1 MKSNNC
7 QLMLLSG
14 ALTVSFA
21 AHAAEVSN
29 KSIVTDDNRV
39 ATASANKSAITNEP
53 VKNTD
58 ANVYG
63 HVKDAKTG
71 EHLPYVVIQIKGTTI
86 GTTTDK
92 TGHFFLKNLPEGSFV
107 IEAKYMG
114 YTTQSQSITI
124 KQDTSKEMNFT
135 LSPSDFSLDEVVVSA
150 NRNETKRRLAPNLVS
165 VIGGKLFDI
174 TQSTCLAQ
182 GLNFQPGVRT
192 EDDCQ
197 NCGFTQVRI
206 NGLDGH
212 YSQILVDSRPV
223 FSSLNGVYGLEQI
236 PANMIDRVEVV
247 RGGGSAL
254 FGASAIGGTINII
267 TKEPTR
273 NSASFGH
280 TFMSHGGSNS
290 FDNVTTGNVSLV
302 TDDNKAG
309 VYAYGQTR
317 TRQGYDHD
325 GDGYTELPELNN
337 QTFGLNS
344 YLRLSPYSKLSLQY
358 HGIHEFRRG
367 GNKLDQIAHTANIA
381 EQVEHNIQGGGLTY
395 DFYSPD
401 EKNRLSAYF
410 SFQTTARKSYYGGIG
425 EGTEEDIDAAEKA
438 YGTTHNLTYVAGTQY
453 VHSFGKLLFMPSD
466 LTLGAEYNFD
476 GLKDVILGYDRHFKQ
491 DVRIGSFFF
500 QNEWKNKQWSFLL
513 GGRLDKHNLM
523 DHIIFS
529 PRANLRFNP
538 TENINLRLTYAGG
551 FRAPQAFDEDLHV
564 GVVGGERLVTVLAD
578 NLKEERSNSFSLSAD
593 LYHKFGSVQ
602 TNLLI
607 EGFYTDL
614 NNVFALRQL
623 DQPDAQG
630 NTVQERYNAYG
641 AKVFGLNLEGKAMFT
656 RWFTL
661 QAGLTLQKSLYDEA
675 IAWNDE
681 VPEQKYKKMMRT
693 PNTYG
698 YFTAS
703 FTPVKRFTASVT
715 GNYTGSML
723 VGHSAGSGVDNPV
736 ALNTPKFMEVNM
748 KLAYDFPVY
757 NSLTLQLNAGIQNIT
772 NAYQN
777 DFDKGWNRD
786 SSYIYGPSLP
796 RSYYVGVK
804 VSY

>member
-1 MKSNNC
+1 MKSKNY
-7 QLMLLSG
+7 QLMLLAG

-21 AHAAEVSN
+21 ARATEARDNTSVV
-29 KSIVTDDNRV
+29 KSVEE
-39 ATASANKSAITNEP
+39 NE
-53 VKNTD
+53 KGTD
-58 ANVYG
+58 ANIYG
-63 HVKDAKTG
+63 HVVDAKSG
-71 EHLPYVVIQIKGTTI
+71 EHVPYAIIHVKGTTI
-86 GTTTDK
+86 ATTTDM
-92 TGHFFLKNLPEGSFV
+92 TGHFFLKNLPEGTFT

-114 YTTQSQSITI
+114 YTTMSKMETT
-124 KQDTSKEMNFT
+124 KKNTSKELNFN
-135 LSPSDFSLDEVVVSA
+135 LSPSDLSLDEVVVSA
-150 NRNETKRRLAPNLVS
+150 NRSETKRRMAPNLVN
-165 VIGGKLFDI
+165 VINGKVFDI

-192 EDDCQ
+192 EDNCQ

-212 YSQILVDSRPV
+212 YSQILVDSRPIV
-223 FSSLNGVYGLEQI
+223 SSLNGVYGLEQI

-267 TKEPTR
+267 TKEPVR

-280 TFMSHGGSNS
+280 TLMSIGGSNS

-317 TRQGYDHD
+317 NRKGYDHD

-344 YLRLSPYSKLSLQY
+344 YLRLNPYSKLSLQY

-367 GNKLDQIAHTANIA
+367 GNRLEQAPHEANIT
-381 EQVEHNIQGGGLTY
+381 EQVEHSIQGGGLTY
-395 DFYSPD
+395 DYFAPD

-410 SFQTTARKSYYGGIG
+410 SFQTTSRKSYYGGIG
-425 EGTEEDIDAAEKA
+425 EGTDDDRDAAGKA
-438 YGTTHNLTYVAGTQY
+438 YGTTHDFTYVAGAQY
-453 VHSFGKLLFMPSD
+453 VHNFSKLLFMPSD

-491 DVRIGSFFF
+491 DVHIGSFFF
-500 QNEWKNKQWSFLL
+500 QNEWKSKQWGFLV
-513 GGRLDKHNLM
+513 GGRLDKHNLV
-523 DHIIFS
+523 DNIIFS
-529 PRANLRFNP
+529 PRANLRYNP
-538 TENINLRLTYAGG
+538 TDNLNFRLTYAGG
-551 FRAPQAFDEDLHV
+551 FRAPQAFDEVLHV

-578 NLKEERSNSFSLSAD
+578 KLKEERSNSFSISAD
-593 LYHKFGSVQ
+593 IYHKFGNVQ
-602 TNLLI
+602 TNLLV

-614 NNVFALRQL
+614 DNVFALRQL
-623 DQPDAQG
+623 DRPDAQG

-641 AKVFGLNLEGKAMFT
+641 AKVFGLNIEGKAMFT
-656 RWFTL
+656 RWFSL
-661 QAGLTLQKSLYDEA
+661 QAGFTIQKSLYDEA

-681 VPEQKYKKMMRT
+681 VPEQKYKKMMRS
-693 PNTYG
+693 PNRYG
-698 YFTAS
+698 YFTAT
-703 FTPVKRFTASVT
+703 FTPVKRFAASIT

-723 VGHSAGSGVDNPV
+723 IGHAAGSGVEEPKAVD
-736 ALNTPKFMEVNM
+736 TPDFMELNM
-748 KLAYDFPVY
+748 KLAYDIPVSKY
-757 NSLTLQLNAGIQNIT
+757 LTLQVNGGIQNIA
-772 NAYQN
+772 NSYQK

-786 SSYIYGPSLP
+786 SNYIYGPSLP

-804 VSY
+804 INY

>member
-1 MKSNNC
+1 MRSKNY
-7 QLMLLSG
+7 QLMLLTG

-21 AHAAEVSN
+21 ANAVEVKDNENTTRVEVKDNGAEGTP
-29 KSIVTDDNRV
+29 K
-39 ATASANKSAITNEP
+39 A
-53 VKNTD
+53 TD

-63 HVKDAKTG
+63 HVVDRKSG
-71 EHLPYVVIQIKGTTI
+71 EHIAYATIHIKGTTI

-92 TGHFFLKNLPEGSFV
+92 TGHYFLKNLPEGKFTLEV
-107 IEAKYMG
+107 KCMG
-114 YTTQSQSITI
+114 FKPVEKTITI
-124 KQDTSKEMNFT
+124 KKDATQELNFELLT
-135 LSPSDFSLDEVVVSA
+135 DDVALDEVVVSA
-150 NRNETKRRLAPNLVS
+150 NRSETKRRLAPNLVS
-165 VIGGKLFDI
+165 VIGSKMFDI
-174 TQSTCLAQ
+174 TQSTCLAK

-212 YSQILVDSRPV
+212 YSQILVDSRPI

-236 PANMIDRVEVV
+236 PTNMIDRVEVV

-267 TKEPTR
+267 TKEPIR

-280 TFMSHGGSNS
+280 TFMAQGGANS

-325 GDGYTELPELNN
+325 GDGYTELPELKSH
-337 QTFGLNS
+337 TFGLNS
-344 YLRLSPYSKLSLQY
+344 YLRLTPHSKLSLQY

-367 GNKLDQIAHTANIA
+367 GNKLDLPSHEANIT

-395 DFYSPD
+395 NFYSPD

-410 SFQTTARKSYYGGIG
+410 SFQTTSRKSYYGGIG
-425 EGTEEDIDAAEKA
+425 EGTEEDIQAATKA
-438 YGTTHNLTYVAGTQY
+438 YGNTHDFTYVAGSQY
-453 VHSFGKLLFMPSD
+453 VHSFKKLLFMPSD
-466 LTLGAEYNFD
+466 LTLGAEYNYD
-476 GLKDVILGYDRHFKQ
+476 GLKDVILGYNRNFKQ
-491 DVRIGSFFF
+491 DVHIGSFFF
-500 QNEWKNKQWSFLL
+500 QNEWKNKQWSLLL
-513 GGRLDKHNLM
+513 GGRADKHNLVKRM
-523 DHIIFS
+523 IFS

-564 GVVGGERLVTVLAD
+564 GVVGGERLVTVLAN

-593 LYHKFGSVQ
+593 LYHNFGSVQ

-641 AKVFGLNLEGKAMFT
+641 AKVFGLNIEGKAMFT
-656 RWFTL
+656 RWFML
-661 QAGLTLQKSLYDEA
+661 QAGLTLQQSHYDEA

-723 VGHSAGSGVDNPV
+723 VGHSAGSGVESPV
-736 ALNTPKFMEVNM
+736 AVNTPDFMEVNL
-748 KLAYDFPVY
+748 KLAYDIPIY
-757 NSLTLQLNAGIQNIT
+757 KYLTLQVNGGVQNIT
-772 NAYQN
+772 NSYQK

-786 SSYIYGPSLP
+786 SGYIYGPSLP
-796 RSYYVGVK
+796 RSYYVGMK
-804 VSY
+804 INY

>member
-1 MKSNNC
+1 MNSKNC
-7 QLMLLSG
+7 QLMLLAG
-14 ALTVSFA
+14 ALTVSFVA
-21 AHAAEVSN
+21 KAAEDN
-29 KSIVTDDNRV
+29 KPV
-39 ATASANKSAITNEP
+39 AGDVLPVAIE
-53 VKNTD
+53 KNTD

-63 HVKDAKTG
+63 HVINKSSG
-71 EHLPYVVIQIKGTTI
+71 EHLPFVTIQLKGTTI
-86 GTTTDK
+86 VTTTDH
-92 TGHFFLKNLPEGSFV
+92 TGHYFLKNLPEGTFTV
-107 IEAKYMG
+107 VVKMVG
-114 YTTQSQSITI
+114 YKTQEKKVAI
-124 KQDTSKEMNFT
+124 KHDATQELNFA
-135 LSPSDFSLDEVVVSA
+135 LASDDVDLDEVVVSA
-150 NRNETKRRLAPNLVS
+150 NRNETQRRLAPNLVN

-192 EDDCQ
+192 EDNCQ

-267 TKEPTR
+267 TKEPIR

-280 TFMSHGGSNS
+280 TFMLQGGSNS

-309 VYAYGQTR
+309 IYAYGQTR
-317 TRQGYDHD
+317 TRQGYDYD

-367 GNKLDQIAHTANIA
+367 GNKLDQAPHEANIA
-381 EQVEHNIQGGGLTY
+381 EQAEHNIQGGGLTY
-395 DFYSPD
+395 NFYSPD

-425 EGTEEDIDAAEKA
+425 EGTDEDIETAENA
-438 YGTTHNLTYVAGTQY
+438 YGTTHNFTYVAGTQY
-453 VHSFGKLLFMPSD
+453 VHSFDKLLFMPSD
-466 LTLGAEYNFD
+466 LILGAEYSYD
-476 GLKDVILGYDRHFKQ
+476 GIKDVILGYDRNFKQ

-500 QNEWKNKQWSFLL
+500 QNEWKNKHWSFLL
-513 GGRLDKHNLM
+513 GGRLDKHNLV
-523 DHIIFS
+523 DHVIFS
-529 PRANLRFNP
+529 PRANFRFNP
-538 TENINLRLTYAGG
+538 TENVNLRITYAGG

-564 GVVGGERLVTVLAD
+564 GVVGGERLVTVLAK
-578 NLKEERSNSFSLSAD
+578 NLKEERSNSFSVSAD
-593 LYHKFGSVQ
+593 LYHKFGNVQ

-630 NTVQERYNAYG
+630 NIVQERYNAYG
-641 AKVFGLNLEGKAMFT
+641 AKVLGLNIEGKAMFT
-656 RWFTL
+656 HWFSL
-661 QAGLTLQKSLYDEA
+661 QAGLTLQQSHYDEA

-723 VGHSAGSGVDNPV
+723 VGHSAGSGVEEPV
-736 ALNTPKFMEVNM
+736 AVNTPKFMEVNM
-748 KLAYDFPVY
+748 KLSYDFPIY
-757 NSLTLQLNAGIQNIT
+757 KYLTLQVNGGIQNIT
-772 NAYQN
+772 NAYQK

-786 SSYIYGPSLP
+786 SNYIYGPSLP

-804 VSY
+804 ISY

>member
-1 MKSNNC
+1 
-7 QLMLLSG
+7 MLLAG

-21 AHAAEVSN
+21 ARAAEARDNTSVV
-29 KSIVTDDNRV
+29 KSVEE
-39 ATASANKSAITNEP
+39 NE
-53 VKNTD
+53 KGTD
-58 ANVYG
+58 ANIYG
-63 HVKDAKTG
+63 HVVDAKSG
-71 EHLPYVVIQIKGTTI
+71 EHVPYAIIHVKGTTI
-86 GTTTDK
+86 ATTTDM
-92 TGHFFLKNLPEGSFV
+92 TGHFFLKNLPEGTFT

-114 YTTQSQSITI
+114 YTTMSKMVTT
-124 KQDTSKEMNFT
+124 KKNTSKELNFN
-135 LSPSDFSLDEVVVSA
+135 LSPSDLSLDEVVVSA
-150 NRNETKRRLAPNLVS
+150 NRSETKRRMAPNLVN
-165 VIGGKLFDI
+165 VINGKVFDI

-192 EDDCQ
+192 EDNCQ

-212 YSQILVDSRPV
+212 YSQILVDSRPI

-267 TKEPTR
+267 TKEPVR

-280 TFMSHGGSNS
+280 TLMSIGGSNS

-317 TRQGYDHD
+317 NRKGYDHD

-344 YLRLSPYSKLSLQY
+344 YLRLNPYSKLSLQY

-367 GNKLDQIAHTANIA
+367 GNRLEQAPHEANIT
-381 EQVEHNIQGGGLTY
+381 EQVEHSIQGGGLTY
-395 DFYSPD
+395 DYFAPD

-410 SFQTTARKSYYGGIG
+410 SFQTTSRKSYYGGIG
-425 EGTEEDIDAAEKA
+425 EGTDDDRDAAGKA
-438 YGTTHNLTYVAGTQY
+438 YGTTHDFTYVAGAQY
-453 VHSFGKLLFMPSD
+453 VHNFSKLFFMPSD

-491 DVRIGSFFF
+491 DVHIGSFFF
-500 QNEWKNKQWSFLL
+500 QNEWKSKQWGFLV
-513 GGRLDKHNLM
+513 GGRLDKHNLV
-523 DHIIFS
+523 DNIIFS
-529 PRANLRFNP
+529 PRANLRYNP
-538 TENINLRLTYAGG
+538 TDNLNFRLTYAGG

-578 NLKEERSNSFSLSAD
+578 KLKEERSNSFSISAD
-593 LYHKFGSVQ
+593 LYHKFGNVQ
-602 TNLLI
+602 TNLLV

-614 NNVFALRQL
+614 DNVFALRQL
-623 DQPDAQG
+623 DRPDAQG

-641 AKVFGLNLEGKAMFT
+641 AKVFGLNIEGKAMFT
-656 RWFTL
+656 RWFSL
-661 QAGLTLQKSLYDEA
+661 QAGFTIQKSLYDEA

-681 VPEQKYKKMMRT
+681 VPEQKYKKMMRS
-693 PNTYG
+693 PNKYG
-698 YFTAS
+698 YFTAT
-703 FTPVKRFTASVT
+703 FTPVKRFTASIT

-723 VGHSAGSGVDNPV
+723 IGHAAGSGIEEPKAVD
-736 ALNTPKFMEVNM
+736 TPDFMELNM
-748 KLAYDFPVY
+748 KLAYDIPVSKY
-757 NSLTLQLNAGIQNIT
+757 LTLQVNGGIQNIA
-772 NAYQN
+772 NSYQK

-786 SSYIYGPSLP
+786 SNYIYGPSLP

-804 VSY
+804 INY

>member
-1 MKSNNC
+1 
-7 QLMLLSG
+7 MLFAG
-14 ALTVSFA
+14 ALTVSFTA
-21 AHAAEVSN
+21 QATKVKNHGIASSINKDAEVEN
-29 KSIVTDDNRV
+29 ITKS
-39 ATASANKSAITNEP
+39 
-53 VKNTD
+53 TD
-58 ANVYG
+58 ANVFG
-63 HVKDAKTG
+63 HVVDVKTR
-71 EHLPYVVIQIKGTTI
+71 EHIPYVIIHVKGTTLA
-86 GTTTDK
+86 TATDR
-92 TGHFFLKNLPEGSFV
+92 TGHFFLKNMPEGTFV

-114 YTTQSQSITI
+114 YTTQSKSVTI
-124 KQDTSKEMNFT
+124 KKDETKEVNFS
-135 LSPSDFSLDEVVVSA
+135 LSPNDLILDEVVVSA
-150 NRNETKRRLAPNLVS
+150 NRSETERRLAPNLVN

-192 EDDCQ
+192 EDNCQ

-267 TKEPTR
+267 TKEPIR

-280 TFMSHGGSNS
+280 TFMSVGGANS

-317 TRQGYDHD
+317 TRQGYDYD

-367 GNKLDQIAHTANIA
+367 GNKLDQAPHEANIA

-395 DFYSPD
+395 NFYSPD

-425 EGTEEDIDAAEKA
+425 EGTEEDKETAEKA
-438 YGTTHNLTYVAGTQY
+438 YGTTHDFTYVAGTQY
-453 VHSFGKLLFMPSD
+453 VHSFDKLLFMPSD

-476 GLKDVILGYDRHFKQ
+476 GLKDVILGYDRNFKQ

-513 GGRLDKHNLM
+513 GGRLDKHNLV
-523 DHIIFS
+523 DHVIFS

-538 TENINLRLTYAGG
+538 TENVNLRITYAGG

-578 NLKEERSNSFSLSAD
+578 NLKEERSNSFSVSAD
-593 LYHKFGSVQ
+593 LYHKFGNVQ

-641 AKVFGLNLEGKAMFT
+641 AKVLGLNIEGKAMFT
-656 RWFTL
+656 RWFSL
-661 QAGLTLQKSLYDEA
+661 QAGITLQQSHYDEA

-681 VPEQKYKKMMRT
+681 EPEQKYKKMMRT
-693 PNTYG
+693 PDTYG

-723 VGHSAGSGVDNPV
+723 VGHSAGSGVEEPV
-736 ALNTPKFMEVNM
+736 AVNTPEFMEVNM
-748 KLAYDFPVY
+748 KLSYDFPVTKY
-757 NSLTLQLNAGIQNIT
+757 LTLQVNGGIQNIT
-772 NAYQN
+772 NSYQN

-786 SSYIYGPSLP
+786 SAYIYGPALP
-796 RSYYVGVK
+796 RSYYVGMK

>member
-1 MKSNNC
+1 MNSKNC
-7 QLMLLSG
+7 QLMLLAG
-14 ALTVSFA
+14 ALTVSFVA
-21 AHAAEVSN
+21 KAAEDH
-29 KSIVTDDNRV
+29 KPV
-39 ATASANKSAITNEP
+39 AGDVLPVAIE
-53 VKNTD
+53 KNTD

-63 HVKDAKTG
+63 HVINKSSG
-71 EHLPYVVIQIKGTTI
+71 EHLPFVTIQLKGTTI
-86 GTTTDK
+86 VTTTDH
-92 TGHFFLKNLPEGSFV
+92 TGHYFLKNLPEGTFTV
-107 IEAKYMG
+107 VVKMVG
-114 YTTQSQSITI
+114 YKTQEKKVAI
-124 KQDTSKEMNFT
+124 KHDATQELNFA
-135 LSPSDFSLDEVVVSA
+135 LASDDVDLDEVVVSA
-150 NRNETKRRLAPNLVS
+150 NRNETQRRLAPNLVN

-192 EDDCQ
+192 EDNCQ
-197 NCGFTQVRI
+197 NSGFTQVRI

-267 TKEPTR
+267 TKEPIR

-280 TFMSHGGSNS
+280 TFMSQGGSNS

-309 VYAYGQTR
+309 IYAYGQTR
-317 TRQGYDHD
+317 TRQGYDYD

-367 GNKLDQIAHTANIA
+367 GNKLDQAPHEANIA
-381 EQVEHNIQGGGLTY
+381 EQAEHNIQGGGLTY
-395 DFYSPD
+395 NFYSPD

-425 EGTEEDIDAAEKA
+425 EGTDEDIETAENA
-438 YGTTHNLTYVAGTQY
+438 YGTTHNFTYVAGTQY
-453 VHSFGKLLFMPSD
+453 VHSFDKLLFMPSD
-466 LTLGAEYNFD
+466 LILGAEYSYD
-476 GLKDVILGYDRHFKQ
+476 GIKDVILGYDRNFKQ

-513 GGRLDKHNLM
+513 GGRLDKHNLV
-523 DHIIFS
+523 DHVIFS

-538 TENINLRLTYAGG
+538 TENVNLRITYAGG

-564 GVVGGERLVTVLAD
+564 GVVGGERLVTVLAK
-578 NLKEERSNSFSLSAD
+578 NLKEERSNSFSVSAD
-593 LYHKFGSVQ
+593 LYHKFGNVQ

-623 DQPDAQG
+623 DQPDAQD

-641 AKVFGLNLEGKAMFT
+641 AKVLGLNIEGKAMFT
-656 RWFTL
+656 RWFSL
-661 QAGLTLQKSLYDEA
+661 QAGLTLQQSHYDEA

-723 VGHSAGSGVDNPV
+723 VGHSAGSGVEEPV
-736 ALNTPKFMEVNM
+736 AVNTPKFMEVNM
-748 KLAYDFPVY
+748 KLSYDFPIY
-757 NSLTLQLNAGIQNIT
+757 KYLTLQVNGGIQNIT
-772 NAYQN
+772 NAYQK

-786 SSYIYGPSLP
+786 SNYIYGPSLP

-804 VSY
+804 ISY

>member
-1 MKSNNC
+1 MNSKNC
-7 QLMLLSG
+7 QLMLLAG
-14 ALTVSFA
+14 ALTVSFVA
-21 AHAAEVSN
+21 KAAEDN
-29 KSIVTDDNRV
+29 KPV
-39 ATASANKSAITNEP
+39 AGDVLPVAIE
-53 VKNTD
+53 KNTD

-63 HVKDAKTG
+63 HVINKSSG
-71 EHLPYVVIQIKGTTI
+71 EHLPFVTIQLKGTTI
-86 GTTTDK
+86 VTTTDH
-92 TGHFFLKNLPEGSFV
+92 TGHYFLKNLPEGTFTV
-107 IEAKYMG
+107 VVKMVG
-114 YTTQSQSITI
+114 YKTQEKKVAI
-124 KQDTSKEMNFT
+124 KHDATQELNFA
-135 LSPSDFSLDEVVVSA
+135 LASDDVDLDEVVVSA
-150 NRNETKRRLAPNLVS
+150 NRNETQRRLAPNLVN

-192 EDDCQ
+192 EDNCQ

-267 TKEPTR
+267 TKEPIR

-280 TFMSHGGSNS
+280 TFMSQGGSNS

-309 VYAYGQTR
+309 IYAYGQTR
-317 TRQGYDHD
+317 TRQGYDYD
-325 GDGYTELPELNN
+325 GDGFTELPELNN

-367 GNKLDQIAHTANIA
+367 GNKLDQAPHEANIA
-381 EQVEHNIQGGGLTY
+381 EQAEHNIQGGGLTY
-395 DFYSPD
+395 NFYSPD

-425 EGTEEDIDAAEKA
+425 EGTDEDIETAENA
-438 YGTTHNLTYVAGTQY
+438 YGTTHNFTYVAGTQY
-453 VHSFGKLLFMPSD
+453 VHSFDKLLFMPSD
-466 LTLGAEYNFD
+466 LILGAEYSYD
-476 GLKDVILGYDRHFKQ
+476 GIKDVILGYDRNFKQ

-513 GGRLDKHNLM
+513 GGRLDKHNLV
-523 DHIIFS
+523 DHVIFS

-538 TENINLRLTYAGG
+538 TENVNLRITYAGG
-551 FRAPQAFDEDLHV
+551 FRAQQAFDEDLHV
-564 GVVGGERLVTVLAD
+564 GVVGGERLVTVLAK
-578 NLKEERSNSFSLSAD
+578 NLKEERSNSFSVSAD
-593 LYHKFGSVQ
+593 LYHKFGNVQ

-641 AKVFGLNLEGKAMFT
+641 AKVLGLNIEGKAMFT
-656 RWFTL
+656 RWFSL
-661 QAGLTLQKSLYDEA
+661 QAGLTLQQSHYDEA

-723 VGHSAGSGVDNPV
+723 VGHSAGSGVEEPV
-736 ALNTPKFMEVNM
+736 AVNTPKFMEVNM
-748 KLAYDFPVY
+748 KLSYDFPIY
-757 NSLTLQLNAGIQNIT
+757 KYLTLQVNGGIQNIT
-772 NAYQN
+772 NAYQK

-786 SSYIYGPSLP
+786 SNYIYGPSLP

-804 VSY
+804 ISY

>member
-1 MKSNNC
+1 MKSKNY
-7 QLMLLSG
+7 QLMLLAG

-21 AHAAEVSN
+21 ARATEARDNTSVV
-29 KSIVTDDNRV
+29 KSVEE
-39 ATASANKSAITNEP
+39 NE
-53 VKNTD
+53 KGTD
-58 ANVYG
+58 ANIYG
-63 HVKDAKTG
+63 HVVDAKSG
-71 EHLPYVVIQIKGTTI
+71 EHVPYAIIHVKGTTI
-86 GTTTDK
+86 ATTTDM
-92 TGHFFLKNLPEGSFV
+92 TGHFFLKNLPEGTFT

-114 YTTQSQSITI
+114 YTTMSKMVTT
-124 KQDTSKEMNFT
+124 KKNTSKELNFN
-135 LSPSDFSLDEVVVSA
+135 LSPSDLSLDEVVVSA
-150 NRNETKRRLAPNLVS
+150 NRSETKRRMAPNLVN
-165 VIGGKLFDI
+165 VINGKVFDI

-192 EDDCQ
+192 EDNCQ

-212 YSQILVDSRPV
+212 YSQILVDSRPI

-267 TKEPTR
+267 TKEPVR

-280 TFMSHGGSNS
+280 TLMSIGGSNS

-317 TRQGYDHD
+317 NRKGYDHD

-344 YLRLSPYSKLSLQY
+344 YLRLNPYSKLSLQY

-367 GNKLDQIAHTANIA
+367 GNRLEQAPHEANIT
-381 EQVEHNIQGGGLTY
+381 EQVEHSIQGGGLTY
-395 DFYSPD
+395 DYFAPD

-410 SFQTTARKSYYGGIG
+410 SFQTTSRKSYYGGIG
-425 EGTEEDIDAAEKA
+425 EGTDDDRDAAGKA
-438 YGTTHNLTYVAGTQY
+438 YGTTHDFTYVAGAQY
-453 VHSFGKLLFMPSD
+453 VHNFSKLLFMPSD

-491 DVRIGSFFF
+491 DVHIGSFFF
-500 QNEWKNKQWSFLL
+500 QNEWKSKQWGFLV
-513 GGRLDKHNLM
+513 GGRLDKHNLV
-523 DHIIFS
+523 DNIIFS
-529 PRANLRFNP
+529 PRANLRYNP
-538 TENINLRLTYAGG
+538 TDNLNFRLTYAGG

-578 NLKEERSNSFSLSAD
+578 KLKEERSNSFSISAD
-593 LYHKFGSVQ
+593 IYHKFGNVQ
-602 TNLLI
+602 TNLLV

-614 NNVFALRQL
+614 DNVFALRQL
-623 DQPDAQG
+623 DRPDAQG

-641 AKVFGLNLEGKAMFT
+641 AKVFGLNIEGKAMFT
-656 RWFTL
+656 RWFSL
-661 QAGLTLQKSLYDEA
+661 QAGFTIQKSLYDEA

-681 VPEQKYKKMMRT
+681 VPEQKYKKMMRS
-693 PNTYG
+693 PNRYG
-698 YFTAS
+698 YFTAT
-703 FTPVKRFTASVT
+703 FTPVKRFTASIT

-723 VGHSAGSGVDNPV
+723 IGHAAGSGVEEPKAV
-736 ALNTPKFMEVNM
+736 NTPDFMELNM
-748 KLAYDFPVY
+748 KLAYDIPVSKY
-757 NSLTLQLNAGIQNIT
+757 LTLQVNGGIQNIA
-772 NAYQN
+772 NSYQK

-786 SSYIYGPSLP
+786 SNYIYGPSLP

-804 VSY
+804 INY

>member
-1 MKSNNC
+1 MNSKNC
-7 QLMLLSG
+7 QLMLLAG
-14 ALTVSFA
+14 ALTVSFVA
-21 AHAAEVSN
+21 KAAEDN
-29 KSIVTDDNRV
+29 KPV
-39 ATASANKSAITNEP
+39 AGDVLPVAIE
-53 VKNTD
+53 KNTD

-63 HVKDAKTG
+63 HVINKSSG
-71 EHLPYVVIQIKGTTI
+71 EHLPFVTIQLKGTTI
-86 GTTTDK
+86 VTTTDH
-92 TGHFFLKNLPEGSFV
+92 TGHYFLKNLPEGTFTV
-107 IEAKYMG
+107 VVKMVG
-114 YTTQSQSITI
+114 YKTQEKKVAI
-124 KQDTSKEMNFT
+124 KHDATQELNFA
-135 LSPSDFSLDEVVVSA
+135 LASDDVDLDEVVVSA
-150 NRNETKRRLAPNLVS
+150 NRNETQRRLAPNLVN

-192 EDDCQ
+192 EDNCQ

-267 TKEPTR
+267 TKEPIR

-280 TFMSHGGSNS
+280 TFMSQGGSNS

-309 VYAYGQTR
+309 IYAYGQTR
-317 TRQGYDHD
+317 TRRGYDYD

-367 GNKLDQIAHTANIA
+367 GNKLDQAPHEANIA
-381 EQVEHNIQGGGLTY
+381 EQAEHNIQGGGLTY
-395 DFYSPD
+395 NFYSPD

-425 EGTEEDIDAAEKA
+425 KGTDEDIETAENA
-438 YGTTHNLTYVAGTQY
+438 YGTTHNFTYVAGTQY
-453 VHSFGKLLFMPSD
+453 VHSFDKLLFMPSD
-466 LTLGAEYNFD
+466 LTLGAEYSYD
-476 GLKDVILGYDRHFKQ
+476 GIKDVILGYDRNFKQ

-513 GGRLDKHNLM
+513 GGRLDKHNLV
-523 DHIIFS
+523 DHVIFS

-538 TENINLRLTYAGG
+538 TENVNLRITYAGG

-564 GVVGGERLVTVLAD
+564 GVVGGERLVTVLAK
-578 NLKEERSNSFSLSAD
+578 NLKEERSNSFSVSAD
-593 LYHKFGSVQ
+593 LYHKFGNVQ

-630 NTVQERYNAYG
+630 NIVQERYNAYG
-641 AKVFGLNLEGKAMFT
+641 AKVLGLNIEGKAMFT
-656 RWFTL
+656 RWFSL
-661 QAGLTLQKSLYDEA
+661 QAGLTLQQSHYDEA

-723 VGHSAGSGVDNPV
+723 VGHSAGSGVEKPV
-736 ALNTPKFMEVNM
+736 AVNTPKFMEVNM
-748 KLAYDFPVY
+748 KLSYDFPIY
-757 NSLTLQLNAGIQNIT
+757 KYLTLQVNGGIQNIT
-772 NAYQN
+772 NAYQK

-786 SSYIYGPSLP
+786 SNYIYGPSLP

-804 VSY
+804 ISY

>member
-1 MKSNNC
+1 MNSKNC
-7 QLMLLSG
+7 QLMLLAG
-14 ALTVSFA
+14 ALTVSFVA
-21 AHAAEVSN
+21 KAAEDN
-29 KSIVTDDNRV
+29 KPV
-39 ATASANKSAITNEP
+39 AGDVLPVAIE
-53 VKNTD
+53 KNTD

-63 HVKDAKTG
+63 HVINKSSG
-71 EHLPYVVIQIKGTTI
+71 EHLPFVTIQLKGTTI
-86 GTTTDK
+86 VTTTDH
-92 TGHFFLKNLPEGSFV
+92 TGHYFLKNLPEGTFTV
-107 IEAKYMG
+107 VVKMVG
-114 YTTQSQSITI
+114 YKTQEKKVAI
-124 KQDTSKEMNFT
+124 KHDATQELNFA
-135 LSPSDFSLDEVVVSA
+135 LASDDVDLDEVVVSA
-150 NRNETKRRLAPNLVS
+150 NRNETQRRLAPNLVN

-192 EDDCQ
+192 EDNCQ

-267 TKEPTR
+267 TKEPIR

-280 TFMSHGGSNS
+280 TFMSQGGSNS

-309 VYAYGQTR
+309 IYAYGQTR
-317 TRQGYDHD
+317 TRQGYDYD

-367 GNKLDQIAHTANIA
+367 GNKLDQAPHEANIA
-381 EQVEHNIQGGGLTY
+381 EQAEHNIQGGGLTY
-395 DFYSPD
+395 NFYSPD

-425 EGTEEDIDAAEKA
+425 EGTDEDIETAENA
-438 YGTTHNLTYVAGTQY
+438 YGTTHNFTYVAGTQY
-453 VHSFGKLLFMPSD
+453 VHSFDKLLFMPSD
-466 LTLGAEYNFD
+466 LTLGAEYSYD
-476 GLKDVILGYDRHFKQ
+476 GIKDVILGYDRNFKQ

-513 GGRLDKHNLM
+513 GGRLDKHNLV
-523 DHIIFS
+523 DHVILS

-538 TENINLRLTYAGG
+538 TENVNLRITYAGG

-564 GVVGGERLVTVLAD
+564 GVVGGERLVTVLAK
-578 NLKEERSNSFSLSAD
+578 NLKEERSNSFSVSAD
-593 LYHKFGSVQ
+593 LYHKFGNVQ

-641 AKVFGLNLEGKAMFT
+641 AKVLGLNIEGKAMFT
-656 RWFTL
+656 RWFSL
-661 QAGLTLQKSLYDEA
+661 QAGLTLQQSHYDEA

-703 FTPVKRFTASVT
+703 FTPVRRFTASVT

-723 VGHSAGSGVDNPV
+723 VGHSAGSGVEKPV
-736 ALNTPKFMEVNM
+736 AVNTPKFMEVNM
-748 KLAYDFPVY
+748 KLSYDFPIY
-757 NSLTLQLNAGIQNIT
+757 KYLTLQVNGGIQNIT
-772 NAYQN
+772 NAYQK

-786 SSYIYGPSLP
+786 SNYIYGLSLP

-804 VSY
+804 ISY

>member
-1 MKSNNC
+1 MDSKNC
-7 QLMLLSG
+7 QLMLLAG
-14 ALTVSFA
+14 ALTVSFVA
-21 AHAAEVSN
+21 KAAEDN
-29 KSIVTDDNRV
+29 KPV
-39 ATASANKSAITNEP
+39 AGDVLPVAIE
-53 VKNTD
+53 KNTD

-63 HVKDAKTG
+63 HVINKSSG
-71 EHLPYVVIQIKGTTI
+71 EHLPFVTIQLKGTTI
-86 GTTTDK
+86 VTTTDH
-92 TGHFFLKNLPEGSFV
+92 TGHYFLKNLPEGTFTV
-107 IEAKYMG
+107 VVKMVG
-114 YTTQSQSITI
+114 YKTQEKKVAI
-124 KQDTSKEMNFT
+124 KHDATQELNFA
-135 LSPSDFSLDEVVVSA
+135 LSSDDVDLDEVVVSA
-150 NRNETKRRLAPNLVS
+150 NRNETQRRLAPNLVN

-192 EDDCQ
+192 EDNCQ

-267 TKEPTR
+267 TKEPIR

-280 TFMSHGGSNS
+280 TFMSQGGSNS

-309 VYAYGQTR
+309 IYAYGQTR
-317 TRQGYDHD
+317 TRQGYDYD

-367 GNKLDQIAHTANIA
+367 GNKLDQAPHEANIA
-381 EQVEHNIQGGGLTY
+381 EQAEHNIQGGGLTY
-395 DFYSPD
+395 NFYSPD

-425 EGTEEDIDAAEKA
+425 EGTDEDIETAENA
-438 YGTTHNLTYVAGTQY
+438 YGTTHNFTYVAGTQY
-453 VHSFGKLLFMPSD
+453 VHSFDKLLFMPSD
-466 LTLGAEYNFD
+466 LTLGAEYSYD
-476 GLKDVILGYDRHFKQ
+476 GIKDVILGYDRNFKQ

-513 GGRLDKHNLM
+513 GGRLDKHNLV
-523 DHIIFS
+523 DHVILS

-538 TENINLRLTYAGG
+538 TENVNLRITYAGG

-564 GVVGGERLVTVLAD
+564 GVVGGERLVTVLAK
-578 NLKEERSNSFSLSAD
+578 NLKEERSNSFSVSAD
-593 LYHKFGSVQ
+593 LYHKFGNVQ

-641 AKVFGLNLEGKAMFT
+641 AKVLGLNIEGKAMFT
-656 RWFTL
+656 RWFSL
-661 QAGLTLQKSLYDEA
+661 QAGLTLQQSHYDEA

-681 VPEQKYKKMMRT
+681 VPEQMYKKMMRT

-723 VGHSAGSGVDNPV
+723 VGHSAGSGVEEPV
-736 ALNTPKFMEVNM
+736 AVNTPKFMEVNM
-748 KLAYDFPVY
+748 KLSYDFPIY
-757 NSLTLQLNAGIQNIT
+757 KYLTLQVNGGIQNIT
-772 NAYQN
+772 NAYQK
-777 DFDKGWNRD
+777 DFDKGWNPD
-786 SSYIYGPSLP
+786 SNYIYGPSLP

-804 VSY
+804 ISY

>member
-1 MKSNNC
+1 
-7 QLMLLSG
+7 MLLAG

-21 AHAAEVSN
+21 ARATEARDNTSVV
-29 KSIVTDDNRV
+29 KSVEE
-39 ATASANKSAITNEP
+39 NE
-53 VKNTD
+53 KGTD
-58 ANVYG
+58 ANIYG
-63 HVKDAKTG
+63 HVVDAKSG
-71 EHLPYVVIQIKGTTI
+71 EHVPYAIIHVKGTTI
-86 GTTTDK
+86 ATTTDM
-92 TGHFFLKNLPEGSFV
+92 TGHFFLKNLPEGTFT

-114 YTTQSQSITI
+114 YTTMSKMVTT
-124 KQDTSKEMNFT
+124 KKNTSKELNFN
-135 LSPSDFSLDEVVVSA
+135 LSPSDLSLDEVVVSA
-150 NRNETKRRLAPNLVS
+150 NRSETKRRMAPNLVN
-165 VIGGKLFDI
+165 VINGKVFDI

-192 EDDCQ
+192 EDNCQ

-212 YSQILVDSRPV
+212 YSQILVDSRPI
-223 FSSLNGVYGLEQI
+223 FSSLNGIYGLEQI

-267 TKEPTR
+267 TKEPVR

-280 TFMSHGGSNS
+280 TLMSIGGSNS

-317 TRQGYDHD
+317 NRKGYDHD

-344 YLRLSPYSKLSLQY
+344 YLRLNPYSKLSLQY

-367 GNKLDQIAHTANIA
+367 GNRLEQAPHEANIT
-381 EQVEHNIQGGGLTY
+381 EQVEHSIQGGGLTY
-395 DFYSPD
+395 DYFAPD

-410 SFQTTARKSYYGGIG
+410 SFQTTSRKSYYGGIG
-425 EGTEEDIDAAEKA
+425 EGTDDDRDAAGKA
-438 YGTTHNLTYVAGTQY
+438 YGTTHDFTYVAGAQY
-453 VHSFGKLLFMPSD
+453 VHNFSKLLFMPSD

-491 DVRIGSFFF
+491 DVHIGSFFF
-500 QNEWKNKQWSFLL
+500 QNEWKSKQWGFLV
-513 GGRLDKHNLM
+513 GGRLDKHNLV
-523 DHIIFS
+523 DNIIFS
-529 PRANLRFNP
+529 PRANLRYNP
-538 TENINLRLTYAGG
+538 TDNLNFRLTYAGG

-578 NLKEERSNSFSLSAD
+578 KLKEERSNSFSISAD
-593 LYHKFGSVQ
+593 IYHKFGNVQ
-602 TNLLI
+602 TNLLV

-614 NNVFALRQL
+614 DNVFALRQL
-623 DQPDAQG
+623 DRPDAQG

-641 AKVFGLNLEGKAMFT
+641 AKVFGLNIEGKAMFT
-656 RWFTL
+656 RWFSL
-661 QAGLTLQKSLYDEA
+661 QAGFTIQKSLYDEA

-681 VPEQKYKKMMRT
+681 VPEQKYKKMMRS
-693 PNTYG
+693 PNRYG
-698 YFTAS
+698 YFTAT
-703 FTPVKRFTASVT
+703 FTPVKRFTASIT

-723 VGHSAGSGVDNPV
+723 IGHAAGSGVEEPKAVD
-736 ALNTPKFMEVNM
+736 TPDFMELNM
-748 KLAYDFPVY
+748 KLAYDIPVSKY
-757 NSLTLQLNAGIQNIT
+757 LTLQVNGGIQNIA
-772 NAYQN
+772 NSYQK

-786 SSYIYGPSLP
+786 SNYIYGPSLP

-804 VSY
+804 INY

>member
-1 MKSNNC
+1 MKSKNY

-21 AHAAEVSN
+21 AHAAGVNN
-29 KSIVTDDNRV
+29 KSIVMDDNRGV
-39 ATASANKSAITNEP
+39 AASASKSDVTDEP

-71 EHLPYVVIQIKGTTI
+71 EHLPYVVIHIKGTTI

-124 KQDTSKEMNFT
+124 KQDTSKELNFT

-280 TFMSHGGSNS
+280 TFMSQGGSNS

-325 GDGYTELPELNN
+325 GDGYTELPELDS

-367 GNKLDQIAHTANIA
+367 GNKLDQIAHVANVT

-395 DFYSPD
+395 DYFAPD

-425 EGTEEDIDAAEKA
+425 EGTEEDIEAAEKA
-438 YGTTHNLTYVAGTQY
+438 YGTTHDFTYVAGTQY
-453 VHSFGKLLFMPSD
+453 VHSFSKLLFMPSD
-466 LTLGAEYNFD
+466 LTLGAEYNHD

-491 DVRIGSFFF
+491 DVNIGSFFF

-523 DHIIFS
+523 DHVIFS

-623 DQPDAQG
+623 DHPDAQG

-641 AKVFGLNLEGKAMFT
+641 AKVFGLNMEAKAMFT

-661 QAGLTLQKSLYDEA
+661 QAGLTLQQSHYDEA

-681 VPEQKYKKMMRT
+681 VPEQKYRKMMRT

-723 VGHSAGSGVDNPV
+723 VGHSAGSGVENPV
-736 ALNTPKFMEVNM
+736 AVHTPKFMEVNM

-757 NSLTLQLNAGIQNIT
+757 RYLTLQVNGGIQNIT
-772 NAYQN
+772 NAYQK

-786 SSYIYGPSLP
+786 SGYIYGPSLP

>member
-1 MKSNNC
+1 MKSKIF
-7 QLMLLSG
+7 QLMLFAG
-14 ALTVSFA
+14 ALTVSFTA
-21 AHAAEVSN
+21 QATKVKNHGIASSINKDAEVEN
-29 KSIVTDDNRV
+29 ITKS
-39 ATASANKSAITNEP
+39 
-53 VKNTD
+53 TD
-58 ANVYG
+58 ANVFG
-63 HVKDAKTG
+63 HVVDVKTR
-71 EHLPYVVIQIKGTTI
+71 EHIPYVIIHVKGTTLA
-86 GTTTDK
+86 TATDR
-92 TGHFFLKNLPEGSFV
+92 TGHFFLKNMPEGTFV

-114 YTTQSQSITI
+114 YTTQSKSVTI
-124 KQDTSKEMNFT
+124 KKDETKEVNFS
-135 LSPSDFSLDEVVVSA
+135 LSPNDLILDEVVVSA
-150 NRNETKRRLAPNLVS
+150 NRSETERRLAPNLVN

-192 EDDCQ
+192 EDNCQ

-267 TKEPTR
+267 TKEPIR

-280 TFMSHGGSNS
+280 TFMSVGGANS

-317 TRQGYDHD
+317 TRQGYDYD

-367 GNKLDQIAHTANIA
+367 GNKLDQAPHEANIA

-395 DFYSPD
+395 NFYSPD

-425 EGTEEDIDAAEKA
+425 EGTEEDKETAEKA
-438 YGTTHNLTYVAGTQY
+438 YGTTHDFTYVAGTQY
-453 VHSFGKLLFMPSD
+453 VHSFDKLLFMPSD

-476 GLKDVILGYDRHFKQ
+476 GLKDVILGYDRNFKQ

-513 GGRLDKHNLM
+513 GGRLDKHNLV
-523 DHIIFS
+523 DHVIFS

-538 TENINLRLTYAGG
+538 TENVNLRITYAGG

-578 NLKEERSNSFSLSAD
+578 NLKEERSNSFSVSAD
-593 LYHKFGSVQ
+593 LYHKFGNVQ

-641 AKVFGLNLEGKAMFT
+641 AKVLGLNIEGKAMFT
-656 RWFTL
+656 RWFSL
-661 QAGLTLQKSLYDEA
+661 QAGITLQQSHYDEA

-693 PNTYG
+693 PDTYG

-723 VGHSAGSGVDNPV
+723 VGHSAGSGVEEPV
-736 ALNTPKFMEVNM
+736 AVNTPEFMEVNM
-748 KLAYDFPVY
+748 KLSYDFPVTKY
-757 NSLTLQLNAGIQNIT
+757 LTLQVNGGIQNIT
-772 NAYQN
+772 NSYQN

-786 SSYIYGPSLP
+786 SAYIYGPALP
-796 RSYYVGVK
+796 RSYYVGMK

>member
-1 MKSNNC
+1 
-7 QLMLLSG
+7 MLLAG

-21 AHAAEVSN
+21 ARATEARDNTSVV
-29 KSIVTDDNRV
+29 KSVEE
-39 ATASANKSAITNEP
+39 NE
-53 VKNTD
+53 KGTD
-58 ANVYG
+58 ANIYG
-63 HVKDAKTG
+63 HVVDAKSG
-71 EHLPYVVIQIKGTTI
+71 EHVPYAIIHVKGTTI
-86 GTTTDK
+86 ATTTDM
-92 TGHFFLKNLPEGSFV
+92 TGHFFLKNLPEGTFT

-114 YTTQSQSITI
+114 YTTMSKMVTT
-124 KQDTSKEMNFT
+124 KKNTSKELNFN
-135 LSPSDFSLDEVVVSA
+135 LSPSDLSLDEVVVSA
-150 NRNETKRRLAPNLVS
+150 NRSETKRRMAPNLVN
-165 VIGGKLFDI
+165 VINGKVFDI

-192 EDDCQ
+192 EDNCQ

-212 YSQILVDSRPV
+212 YSQILVDSRPI

-267 TKEPTR
+267 TKEPVR

-280 TFMSHGGSNS
+280 TLMSIGGSKS

-317 TRQGYDHD
+317 NRKGYDHD

-344 YLRLSPYSKLSLQY
+344 YLRLNPYSKLSLQY

-367 GNKLDQIAHTANIA
+367 GNRLEQAPHEANIT
-381 EQVEHNIQGGGLTY
+381 EQVEHSIQGGGLTY
-395 DFYSPD
+395 DYFAPD

-410 SFQTTARKSYYGGIG
+410 SFQTTSRKSYYGGIG
-425 EGTEEDIDAAEKA
+425 EGTDDDRDAAGKA
-438 YGTTHNLTYVAGTQY
+438 YGTTHDFTYVAGAQY
-453 VHSFGKLLFMPSD
+453 VHNFSKLLFMPSD

-491 DVRIGSFFF
+491 DVHIGSFFF
-500 QNEWKNKQWSFLL
+500 QNEWKSKQWGFLV
-513 GGRLDKHNLM
+513 GGRLDKHNLV
-523 DHIIFS
+523 DNIIFS
-529 PRANLRFNP
+529 PRANLRYNP
-538 TENINLRLTYAGG
+538 TDNLNFRLTYAGG
-551 FRAPQAFDEDLHV
+551 FRAPQAFDEDLHI

-578 NLKEERSNSFSLSAD
+578 KLKEERSNSFSISAD
-593 LYHKFGSVQ
+593 IYHKFGNVQ
-602 TNLLI
+602 TNLLV

-614 NNVFALRQL
+614 DNVFALRQL
-623 DQPDAQG
+623 DRPDAQG

-641 AKVFGLNLEGKAMFT
+641 AKVFGLNIEGKAMFT
-656 RWFTL
+656 RWFSL
-661 QAGLTLQKSLYDEA
+661 QAGFTIQKSLYDEA

-681 VPEQKYKKMMRT
+681 VPEQKYKKMMRS
-693 PNTYG
+693 PNRYG
-698 YFTAS
+698 YFTAT
-703 FTPVKRFTASVT
+703 FTPVKRFTASIT

-723 VGHSAGSGVDNPV
+723 IGHAAGSGVEEPKAVD
-736 ALNTPKFMEVNM
+736 TPDFMELNM
-748 KLAYDFPVY
+748 KLAYDIPVSKY
-757 NSLTLQLNAGIQNIT
+757 LTLQVNGGIQNIA
-772 NAYQN
+772 NSYQK

-786 SSYIYGPSLP
+786 SNYIYGPSLP

-804 VSY
+804 INY

>member
-1 MKSNNC
+1 MKSKNY

-21 AHAAEVSN
+21 AHAAGVNN
-29 KSIVTDDNRV
+29 KSIVTDDNRGV
-39 ATASANKSAITNEP
+39 AASASKSDVTDEP

-71 EHLPYVVIQIKGTTI
+71 EHLPYVVIQIKGTII

-124 KQDTSKEMNFT
+124 KQDTSKELNFT

-280 TFMSHGGSNS
+280 TFMSQGGANS

-325 GDGYTELPELNN
+325 GDGYTELPELDN

-367 GNKLDQIAHTANIA
+367 GNKLDQIAHVANVA

-395 DFYSPD
+395 DYFAPD

-425 EGTEEDIDAAEKA
+425 EGTEEDIEAAEKA
-438 YGTTHNLTYVAGTQY
+438 YGTTHDFTYVAGTQY
-453 VHSFGKLLFMPSD
+453 VHSFSKLLFMPSD
-466 LTLGAEYNFD
+466 LTLGAEYNHD

-491 DVRIGSFFF
+491 DVNIGSFFF

-523 DHIIFS
+523 DHVIFS

-593 LYHKFGSVQ
+593 LYHRFGSVQ

-623 DQPDAQG
+623 DHPDAQG

-641 AKVFGLNLEGKAMFT
+641 AKVFGLNLEAKAMFT

-661 QAGLTLQKSLYDEA
+661 QAGLTLQQSHYDEA

-723 VGHSAGSGVDNPV
+723 VGHSAGSGVENPV
-736 ALNTPKFMEVNM
+736 AVHTPKFMEVNM

-757 NSLTLQLNAGIQNIT
+757 RYLTLQVNGGIQNIT
-772 NAYQN
+772 NAYQK

-786 SSYIYGPSLP
+786 SGYIYGPSLP

>member
-1 MKSNNC
+1 MKSKIF
-7 QLMLLSG
+7 QLMLLLG

-21 AHAAEVSN
+21 AHAADANN
-29 KSIVTDDNRV
+29 KNNVKDDNGCV
-39 ATASANKSAITNEP
+39 ASSVNNNAEEN
-53 VKNTD
+53 KNTD

-71 EHLPYVVIQIKGTTI
+71 EHLPYVLVQLKGTTI
-86 GTTTDK
+86 ATTTDK
-92 TGHFFLKNLPEGSFV
+92 TGHYFLKNLPEGTFV
-107 IEAKYMG
+107 VEAKYLG
-114 YTTQSQSITI
+114 YASQSKTI
-124 KQDTSKEMNFT
+124 NVKHDTSKELNFS
-135 LSPSDFSLDEVVVSA
+135 LSPSDMNLDEVVVSA
-150 NRNETKRRLAPNLVS
+150 NRNETKRRLAPNLVN

-236 PANMIDRVEVV
+236 PANMVDRVEVV

-267 TKEPTR
+267 TKEPIR

-280 TFMSHGGSNS
+280 TFMSQGGANS

-325 GDGYTELPELNN
+325 GDGYTELPELKS

-344 YLRLSPYSKLSLQY
+344 YLRLSPFSKLSLQY

-367 GNKLDQIAHTANIA
+367 GNKLDQIAHVANVT

-395 DFYSPD
+395 DFFSPD

-425 EGTEEDIDAAEKA
+425 EGTEEDIEAAEKA
-438 YGTTHNLTYVAGTQY
+438 YGTTHDLTYVAGTQY

-523 DHIIFS
+523 DHVIFS

-538 TENINLRLTYAGG
+538 TENVNLRLTYAGG

-641 AKVFGLNLEGKAMFT
+641 AKVLGLNVEAKAMFT

-661 QAGLTLQKSLYDEA
+661 QAGITLQQSHYDEA

-698 YFTAS
+698 YFTATV
-703 FTPVKRFTASVT
+703 TPVKRFTASLT

-723 VGHSAGSGVDNPV
+723 VGHSAGSGVEEPV
-736 ALNTPKFMEVNM
+736 AVNTPKFMEVNM

-757 NSLTLQLNAGIQNIT
+757 KYLTLQVNGGIQNIT

-796 RSYYVGVK
+796 RSYFVGVK

>member
-1 MKSNNC
+1 MKSKNY

-21 AHAAEVSN
+21 AHAAGVNN
-29 KSIVTDDNRV
+29 KSIVTDDNRGV
-39 ATASANKSAITNEP
+39 AASTSKSDVTDEP

-124 KQDTSKEMNFT
+124 KQDTSKELNFT

-280 TFMSHGGSNS
+280 TFMSQGG
-290 FDNVTTGNVSLV
+290 
-302 TDDNKAG
+302 
-309 VYAYGQTR
+309 
-317 TRQGYDHD
+317 
-325 GDGYTELPELNN
+325 ELPELDN

-367 GNKLDQIAHTANIA
+367 GNKLDQIAHVANVT

-395 DFYSPD
+395 DYFAPD

-425 EGTEEDIDAAEKA
+425 EGTEEDIEAAEKA
-438 YGTTHNLTYVAGTQY
+438 YGTTHDFTYVAGTQY
-453 VHSFGKLLFMPSD
+453 VHSFSKLLFMPSD
-466 LTLGAEYNFD
+466 LTLGAEYNHD

-500 QNEWKNKQWSFLL
+500 QNEWRNKQWSFLL

-523 DHIIFS
+523 DHVIFS

-538 TENINLRLTYAGG
+538 TENVNLRLTYAGG

-623 DQPDAQG
+623 NHPDAQG

-641 AKVFGLNLEGKAMFT
+641 AKVFGLNLEAKAMFT

-661 QAGLTLQKSLYDEA
+661 QAGLTLQQSHYDEA

-693 PNTYG
+693 PDTYG

-723 VGHSAGSGVDNPV
+723 VGHSAGSGVEEPV
-736 ALNTPKFMEVNM
+736 AVNTPKFMEVNM

-757 NSLTLQLNAGIQNIT
+757 RYLTLQVNGGIQNIT
-772 NAYQN
+772 NAYQK

-786 SSYIYGPSLP
+786 SGYIYGPSLP